1 MSNMLVKNDIMF
13 QLLFGQKKY
22 EELLIALLNAILDL
36 PLEKRITSVILN
48 SSFRLDKCFLDDKI
62 GILDVRA
69 IASMNY

>member
-48 SSFRLDKCFLDDKI
+48 SNFRLDKCFLDDKI
-62 GILDVRA
+62 GILDIRA

>member
-62 GILDVRA
+62 GILDIRA

>member
-36 PLEKRITSVILN
+36 PLERRITSVILN